1 MFSSDIAESALMLSS
16 SLPLDTELSDS
27 LDEDEEH
34 DDELSE
40 SLEEDQTPTSSLG
53 FLLPLG
59 LFSCFTFRFCFFF
72 FFLFDFSLATFSIK
86 CIEACRIG

>member
-40 SLEEDQTPTSSLG
+40 SLEKTRHQL
-53 FLLPLG
+53 
-59 LFSCFTFRFCFFF
+59 R
-72 FFLFDFSLATFSIK
+72 
-86 CIEACRIG
+86 R